1 MTYWRCS
8 MTYDEWKIKELE
20 KELSDKEG
28 YLVKVISVKGNE
40 ITICSQ
46 YAYDYMISNRY

>member
-1 MTYWRCS
+1 

-20 KELSDKEG
+20 KELNDKEG
-28 YLVKVISVKGNE
+28 YLVKILSMKENK

-46 YAYDYMISNRY
+46 YAYDCMISNKYWR